1 MQQAWRQGDRRVSL
15 FCADELRP
23 AACCIVDALF
33 ARGYDVTLSTGNEAR
48 ESLRQAASAEVL
60 RVIWAPEGTD
70 RGMRSRL
77 RDALDPDSAGDVM
90 ILASPT
96 PRGVI
101 DAIDAFGTPPRRSR
115 LRRSAPRKTYLAN
128 PTLMELD
135 RGAKGWMPGAI
146 AAGLVAAV
154 AVVGLSLVGGA
165 SRERASVA
173 PVTASESMSSATKD
187 EPVLAS
193 SRAPVLEEIDAIED
207 DEEEPI
213 ILDDEPAMPRKRSAV
228 VGNPHAL
235 EAAPIEPATKA
246 EVAAVVPTP
255 AHGGMPMGAMPMP
268 ARTSG
273 AAAIDPFD

>member
-1 MQQAWRQGDRRVSL
+1 MQQAWRKGDRRVSL

-33 ARGYDVTLSTGNEAR
+33 ARGYDVTLLTGNEAR

-70 RGMRSRL
+70 RGIRSRL

-154 AVVGLSLVGGA
+154 AVVGLSFVGGA
-165 SRERASVA
+165 SRQRASVA
-173 PVTASESMSSATKD
+173 PVTASESMSSAPKD

-213 ILDDEPAMPRKRSAV
+213 IFDDEPEVAPGKRLAGV
-228 VGNPHAL
+228 VDAPPMDV
-235 EAAPIEPATKA
+235 APIERTPTSDT
-246 EVAAVVPTP
+246 AVVPTSV
-255 AHGGMPMGAMPMP
+255 HDGMPMGAMP
-268 ARTSG
+268 RVKRSR
-273 AAAIDPFD
+273 AIDPFE